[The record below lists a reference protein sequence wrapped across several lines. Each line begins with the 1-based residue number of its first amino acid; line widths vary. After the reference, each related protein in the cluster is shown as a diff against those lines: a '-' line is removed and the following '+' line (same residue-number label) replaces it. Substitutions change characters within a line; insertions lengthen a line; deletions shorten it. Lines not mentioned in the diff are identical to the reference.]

1 MLNCIT
7 KEVEIDDEGSWGL
20 LWGSPKWAKVA
31 KIAKMANIYLSMR
44 KLGNRKAIDECFGKV
59 L

>member
-20 LWGSPKWAKVA
+20 PWGSPKWAKGA
-31 KIAKMANIYLSMR
+31 KIAKMPDIYEKIR
-44 KLGNRKAIDECFGKV
+44 E
-59 L
+59 